1 MGESKEDKDR
11 MLLELEKECLQVYR
25 KKFEEVSRV
34 RAQLH
39 HEVATK
45 EAELAALMASLGEHN
60 LQSQVH
66 HSPILCLD
74 LGKREEKENKND
86 RTVHADGEEISFTE
100 ETTCCD

>member
-1 MGESKEDKDR
+1 MQEIWQEIGESKEDKDR
-11 MLLELEKECLQVYR
+11 MLSELEKECLQVYQ

-39 HEVATK
+39 HELATK

-66 HSPILCLD
+66 HSPRLAKEK
-74 LGKREEKENKND
+74 KRKRND

-100 ETTCCD
+100 ETT